1 MPTLL
6 TAEKRKTLEAAP
18 QNRPTRARRIIA
30 FTADRFLVS
39 ACVWRIGLAAFTY
52 ALLHLSFIQ
61 VMKVGSRKAV
71 IRHDVHETF

>member
-39 ACVWRIGLAAFTY
+39 ACVWHICVIYFLPSFRPAIQFVFSW
-52 ALLHLSFIQ
+52 LHS
-61 VMKVGSRKAV
+61 
-71 IRHDVHETF
+71 